1 MFTLIVIFKVKPG
14 CTSTFTHALTRVA
27 SLTRLETGN
36 MVYEFSVDEG
46 DINQI
51 FLYEKY
57 RNRESYE
64 LHTRQ
69 DYLNIFRAEIAD
81 LLEEAPTVIRGKLQN

>member
-1 MFTLIVIFKVKPG
+1 MFTLIVVFKVKPDFV
-14 CTSTFTHALTRVA
+14 STFTYALSKVT

-36 MVYEFSVDEG
+36 LVYEFSVDEG
-46 DINQI
+46 DFTRI

-57 RNRESYE
+57 RDREAYE

-69 DYLNIFRAEIAD
+69 EYLNVFRAEIAD
-81 LLEEAPTVIRGKLQN
+81 LLEEAPTVIRGNLHI